1 MHLLNYAWYDLYA
14 LFVFLR
20 NHPERYSA
28 YEDGIRRILALVD
41 EPLRETAPANVI
53 RHCLRPCFD
62 PADTY
67 MHYVTVDNEYT
78 CDILFVTNDAYYA
91 LLSAMLRELLKHG
104 REPDR
109 LSALCDAL
117 HNIPSIILRYPRPRN
132 HIRFE
137 ISPYQEQYNP
147 DFLKAELKLLR

>member
-41 EPLRETAPANVI
+41 EPLRETAPVNVI

-62 PADTY
+62 PADMY

-78 CDILFVTNDAYYA
+78 CDIQFISNEIYYA
-91 LLSAMLRELLKHG
+91 LLSAMLRELIEHG
-104 REPDR
+104 REPNR

-117 HNIPSIILRYPRPRN
+117 HNIPRIILHNPRPRN

-137 ISPYQEQYNP
+137 ISSYQKQYNP